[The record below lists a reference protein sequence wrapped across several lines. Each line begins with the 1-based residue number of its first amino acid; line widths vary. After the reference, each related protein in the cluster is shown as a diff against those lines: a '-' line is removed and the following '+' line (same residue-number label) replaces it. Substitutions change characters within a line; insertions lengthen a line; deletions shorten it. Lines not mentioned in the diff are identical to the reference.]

1 MYSAAQ
7 GGRGAV
13 ENLMNR
19 KWLPLGGALAVAAV
33 AATSLMQRPAPVSS
47 SAPVAHQADAK
58 PAATTVTFEG
68 ARAYDLLKAQCDFGP
83 RPMGT
88 EAHEKTAAWLQEQL
102 KLVTDEVKPQKWN
115 EKIRRGPGA
124 GNTYAFTNVF
134 GIIRG
139 SDDEGKD
146 PQKIV
151 PALMLSAHW
160 DTRPVAD
167 MDEVKAN
174 RGRPILGANDG
185 ASGVAALLEIARVL
199 HANRPRKTIVF
210 AFWDG
215 EDLGEFLHGST
226 YFARHS
232 REAQWKRFRAQQG
245 ILLDMIGDADLR
257 CTRELNSIKYAPQ
270 LWEDVHAAAAEVG
283 KSAHFNGRAIEIT
296 DDHVPLNQA
305 GIPTIDLIDFD
316 YPYWHTVEDTP
327 DKCSPESL
335 QVIGD
340 VVLHFIARG
349 SKA

>member
-1 MYSAAQ
+1 
-7 GGRGAV
+7 
-13 ENLMNR
+13 MNR
-19 KWLPLGGALAVAAV
+19 KLLPLGGALALAAV
-33 AATSLMQRPAPVSS
+33 AATSLMQRPAPVAQST
-47 SAPVAHQADAK
+47 APVERVAE
-58 PAATTVTFEG
+58 AAPSTVEKAVSFEG

-88 EAHEKTAAWLQEQL
+88 EAHEKTAAWLQAQL
-102 KLVTDEVKPQKWN
+102 ALVTDEVTPQKWN
-115 EKIRRGPGA
+115 ETIRKGPGA

-139 SDDEGKD
+139 SDDKGKD
-146 PQKIV
+146 AQKIV

-167 MDEVKAN
+167 MDEIQAN
-174 RGRPILGANDG
+174 RGKPILGANDG
-185 ASGVAALLEIARVL
+185 ASGVATLLEVARVL

-245 ILLDMIGDADLR
+245 ILIDMIGDADLR
-257 CTRELNSIKYAPQ
+257 CNRELNSIDYAPQ
-270 LWEDVHAAAAEVG
+270 LWEDFHSAAAEVG
-283 KSAHFNGRAIEIT
+283 KSQYFNGRALAIT
-296 DDHVPLNQA
+296 DDHVPLNKA

-327 DKCSPESL
+327 DKCSPASL
-335 QVIGD
+335 EVIGK
-340 VVLHFIARG
+340 VLLHFIAR
-349 SKA
+349 SNKA